1 MIDLG
6 KVEKLMSLMAQY
18 GVDVVQAETGP
29 EKIALAKSAHALSV
43 LSPFNIPPLSA
54 DATATARATMSSAS
68 AVQTSDPTVSTPI
81 AGLTSTPA
89 ASASVVSGGS
99 NSPAVAAKDIV
110 EGTTINSPFV
120 GTFYRSPSPD
130 APVFVELGSRVKKGQ
145 TLCIVEAMKLMN
157 EIEAEVDGEVVGILV
172 ENAKPVEF
180 GTPLFVIKS

>member
-18 GVDVVQAETGP
+18 GVDVVQAEAGP
-29 EKIALAKSAHALSV
+29 EKISLAKSANALAA
-43 LSPFNIPPLSA
+43 LGNLNGAAQLPDGSA
-54 DATATARATMSSAS
+54 LLRSAANPVAAPSMPSAPVATAS
-68 AVQTSDPTVSTPI
+68 AVAQAPAS
-81 AGLTSTPA
+81 PA
-89 ASASVVSGGS
+89 AQSAT
-99 NSPAVAAKDIV
+99 AAQSTANTIP
-110 EGTTINSPFV
+110 EGTTISSPFV

-130 APVFVELGSRVKKGQ
+130 SPVFVEIGSKVKKGQ

-157 EIEAEVDGEVVGILV
+157 EIEAEMDGEVIGILV

>member
-29 EKIALAKSAHALSV
+29 EKISLAKSANALAGLGNLNAAPQLTDGSV
-43 LSPFNIPPLSA
+43 HMRSA
-54 DATATARATMSSAS
+54 ANPSAS
-68 AVQTSDPTVSTPI
+68 HQAQSAVAAPAPAVQTQ
-81 AGLTSTPA
+81 AAPA
-89 ASASVVSGGS
+89 ATAAA
-99 NSPAVAAKDIV
+99 PAQPAAKPV
-110 EGTTINSPFV
+110 PEGTTISSPFV

-130 APVFVELGSRVKKGQ
+130 SPMFVDIGSKVKKGQ

-157 EIEAEVDGEVVGILV
+157 EIEAEMDGEVVGILV

>member
-6 KVEKLMSLMAQY
+6 KVEKLMALMAQY

-29 EKIALAKSAHALSV
+29 EKIALAKNANALNAVSTLSGTFGNDTLLGARSHSLAGGSAPVTAAHSSV
-43 LSPFNIPPLSA
+43 ASTSPS
-54 DATATARATMSSAS
+54 
-68 AVQTSDPTVSTPI
+68 PTVSQ
-81 AGLTSTPA
+81 TPA
-89 ASASVVSGGS
+89 ASAVS
-99 NSPAVAAKDIV
+99 PVAAAAKVIP

-130 APVFVELGSRVKKGQ
+130 SPSFVDVGTKVKKGQ

-157 EIEAEVDGEVVGILV
+157 EIESEVDGEVVGILV

-180 GTPLFVIKS
+180 GTPLFVIRS

>member
-29 EKIALAKSAHALSV
+29 EKISLAKSAHALTA
-43 LSPFNIPPLSA
+43 LSA
-54 DATATARATMSSAS
+54 LNAS
-68 AVQTSDPTVSTPI
+68 ATLGDAGAQRSQAGAAFLSTAQT
-81 AGLTSTPA
+81 A
-89 ASASVVSGGS
+89 ASTGSSSQMTAGSQAQSATGGTTNAQSAAPASK
-99 NSPAVAAKDIV
+99 PIP
-110 EGTTINSPFV
+110 EGTTISSPFV

-130 APVFVELGSRVKKGQ
+130 SPVFVEVGSRVKKGQ

-157 EIEAEVDGEVVGILV
+157 EIEAEVEGEVVAILV

>member
-29 EKIALAKSAHALSV
+29 EKISLAKSANALAA
-43 LSPFNIPPLSA
+43 LGNLNAAPQLA
-54 DATATARATMSSAS
+54 DSSAHLRS
-68 AVQTSDPTVSTPI
+68 A
-81 AGLTSTPA
+81 AN
-89 ASASVVSGGS
+89 ASASNPAQSAVASS
-99 NSPAVAAKDIV
+99 AAQTQTAPSPASAAPAQPAVKPIP
-110 EGTTINSPFV
+110 EGTTISSPFV

-130 APVFVELGSRVKKGQ
+130 SPVYVDVGSKVKKGQ

-157 EIEAEVDGEVVGILV
+157 EIEAEMDGEVVGILV

>member
-29 EKIALAKSAHALSV
+29 EKISLAKSANALAA
-43 LSPFNIPPLSA
+43 LGNLNAAPQLAEGAALLRSA
-54 DATATARATMSSAS
+54 PNSNPAPSAAAAPAPSAQTQTAPSAATATPA
-68 AVQTSDPTVSTPI
+68 Q
-81 AGLTSTPA
+81 PA
-89 ASASVVSGGS
+89 AKPV
-99 NSPAVAAKDIV
+99 P
-110 EGTTINSPFV
+110 EGTTVSSPFV

-130 APVFVELGSRVKKGQ
+130 SPMFVDIGSKVKKGQ

-157 EIEAEVDGEVVGILV
+157 EIEAEMDGEVVGILV

-180 GTPLFVIKS
+180 GTPLFIIKS